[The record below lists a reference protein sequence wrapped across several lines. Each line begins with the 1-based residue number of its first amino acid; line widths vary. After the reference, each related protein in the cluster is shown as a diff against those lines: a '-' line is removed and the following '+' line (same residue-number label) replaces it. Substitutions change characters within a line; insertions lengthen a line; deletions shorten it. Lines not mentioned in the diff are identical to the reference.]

1 MESMRSAVGGNGEE
15 EVGGTV
21 EEARAEATAV
31 EGTGAEATAAAMAAL
46 QAERAAVEAAAEAG
60 CTEPRRPQ
68 RAGYGRRQSH
78 CPCSRQ

>member
-1 MESMRSAVGGNGEE
+1 MDEDGPGVVVAVAMAPGWVAGVLAQ
-15 EVGGTV
+15 EVV
-21 EEARAEATAV
+21 AAV
-31 EGTGAEATAAAMAAL
+31 AKVAEATAAAMAAL